1 MQIST
6 VSNHRPA
13 ACFELF
19 DTPKAALLTVSMQ
32 ILTML
37 LEVAIYFILESKGF
51 FVSSGIF
58 RMVLLPVATVYIG
71 GAILAAFGILMK
83 RRLFITIHTTITMTL
98 MFLTDALAISIIFL
112 MAIGKRSTYLNQ
124 LPGQFV
130 NENKFYSVL
139 GPFWMYLGAICLHI
153 TVAINMAF
161 LQPLNE
167 YSASFE
173 NGSEKAKATPTN
185 YTDDEKKQEI
195 DQ

>member
-1 MQIST
+1 MFCAAFFPFFPLFSLLLFLFLKMALRKRLKKKPGISIINSLRQSMQIST

-130 NENKFYSVL
+130 NENKFYRLV
-139 GPFWMYLGAICLHI
+139 
-153 TVAINMAF
+153 
-161 LQPLNE
+161 
-167 YSASFE
+167 
-173 NGSEKAKATPTN
+173 
-185 YTDDEKKQEI
+185 
-195 DQ
+195 